1 MPYRT
6 LDDKIDGVVITFF
19 NISDLKEVEVKLHE
33 TEQMNA
39 LLMNSSS
46 DIIIKLSA
54 DWKILEVS
62 PSAEQYLGRKQK
74 EMINKNYIQM
84 FIPETLRKKAGDN
97 MNKILSESQDSSLKM
112 KVKTAEGKLI
122 EADWS
127 VIVLLDI
134 FKVPSGIILS
144 IKK

>member
-6 LDDKIDGVVITFF
+6 RDDKIDGVVITFF

-39 LLMNSSS
+39 LLLNSSS

-62 PSAEQYLGRKQK
+62 PSTEQYLGRKQN
-74 EMINKNYIQM
+74 EMINKNFIQI
-84 FIPETLRKKAGDN
+84 FIPEPLRKKTGED
-97 MNKILSESQDSSLKM
+97 MNKIISESQDSSLKM